1 MVTIGFMLEDVDS
14 NEISN
19 NLSKEQAAMKEIK
32 VTLGLL
38 LLNLFIAFLGIGL
51 VIPVLPT
58 LMNELGISGTTV
70 GYLTAAFAI
79 AQLVVSPFAGKAADK
94 YGRKIMIVLGLFIFG
109 FSELLFGLGKT
120 IEVLFISRVL
130 GGISAAFIMPAVT
143 AFIADITTMKTR
155 PKALGYMSA
164 AINTGFIIGP
174 GIGGFLADFGTRVPF
189 YFAGALGITAAL
201 LSILLLKEPERNE
214 ENMEN
219 APKQTSGFKRVF
231 EPMYFVAFLLIF
243 VASFG
248 LAAFESF
255 FSLFVDH
262 KFGFTPMD
270 IAIII
275 TGSAIFGAVAQI
287 VLFDRLAQR
296 WGEIKLIRYTLVV
309 SAVLVFLMT
318 TVSAYFAILLVTCFV
333 FVGFDLFRPAIT
345 SYLSKIA
352 GNEQGFVGGMNSMFT
367 SLANIFGPILGGML
381 FDIDI
386 NYPYYFAAVV
396 LVFGILLTLIWKK
409 PVSI

>member
-1 MVTIGFMLEDVDS
+1 
-14 NEISN
+14 
-19 NLSKEQAAMKEIK
+19 MKDYKI
-32 VTLGLL
+32 TLGLL

-58 LMNELGISGTTV
+58 LMNELQISGTVV

-79 AQLVVSPFAGKAADK
+79 AQLIVSPLAGKAVDK
-94 YGRKIMIVLGLFIFG
+94 YGRKIMIVIGLFIFG
-109 FSELLFGLGKT
+109 ISEFLFGLGKT

-143 AFIADITTMKTR
+143 AFIADITTMETR

-164 AINTGFIIGP
+164 AISTGFIIGP

-189 YFAGALGITAAL
+189 YFAGALGTTAAI
-201 LSILLLKEPERNE
+201 LSIILLREPERNMV
-214 ENMEN
+214 NVEN
-219 APKQTSGFKRVF
+219 APVQTSGFKRIL
-231 EPMYFVAFLLIF
+231 EPMYLIAFILIF

-262 KFGFTPMD
+262 KFSFTPTD
-270 IAIII
+270 IAIVI
-275 TGSAIFGAVAQI
+275 TGGAIVGAIAQVA
-287 VLFDRLAQR
+287 LFDRLAQK
-296 WGEIKLIRYTLVV
+296 WGEIKLIRYSLIL
-309 SAVLVFLMT
+309 SGVLVFLMT
-318 TVSAYFAILLVTCFV
+318 VVSSYFAILLVTCIV
-333 FVGFDLFRPAIT
+333 FVGFDLFRPAVT

-386 NYPYYFAAVV
+386 NYPYYFATVV
-396 LVFGILLTLIWKK
+396 IFFGILLTLIWKK
-409 PVSI
+409 PASYM